1 MSFRVLGKLPLQR
14 RCPDGRRRRDRA
26 TPGVALNGTR
36 VAAVVAREDKGKEG
50 GKGKGD
56 GKDEDY
62 EFIPADFDEDA
73 FIHKEMVSFRTTS
86 ILFLWGIVAALVSW
100 GLFAAV
106 DGRQV
111 GWLIGLAVCAAFG
124 FSLKLLF
131 PRLKADVKHFGR
143 REWLGTAFL
152 FFFTWLAFFIIA
164 VNPPVS
170 DFAAPRVDL
179 MAGPFV
185 QQSGGDVTIDAFY
198 EDNDRVVSHDFS
210 LTGPDGAV
218 PGSLEDLGRGH
229 HRFVA
234 TDLEPGIYVA
244 RASAKDANGH
254 EQNATT
260 QFTVVD
266 VAVRVYLPE
275 GNKFDSPTDTLLV
288 QTEGVEACR
297 TKKGRVQ
304 NEPCIRAVHLD
315 FSRGGAV
322 TLLNT
327 DDKLYLESAA
337 AEGGWKATS
346 NFAGWPIGNVS
357 FHVTA
362 EVIGQ
367 YSGAVFVDGGDL
379 VSGPY
384 NVTVP
389 GPVGAYV
396 PKVIKDPGAPARDV
410 PGVGAALL
418 VVGLLAAV
426 AIARRK

>member
-1 MSFRVLGKLPLQR
+1 M
-14 RCPDGRRRRDRA
+14 
-26 TPGVALNGTR
+26 
-36 VAAVVAREDKGKEG
+36 AREDKGRDG

-56 GKDEDY
+56 GKDDDY
-62 EFIPADFDEDA
+62 EFVPADFDEDA

-106 DGRQV
+106 DGAKV

-124 FSLKLLF
+124 LSLKVIY
-131 PRLKADVKHFGR
+131 PRLKADIKHFGR
-143 REWLGTAFL
+143 REWLGTGFL

-179 MAGPFV
+179 MAAPFV
-185 QQSGGDVTIDAFY
+185 QQSGGDVTIDAFF
-198 EDNDRVVSHDFS
+198 EDNDHVASYDFS
-210 LTGPDGAV
+210 LTGPDGV
-218 PGSLEDLGRGH
+218 IPGDLQDLGRGH

-244 RASAKDANGH
+244 RASARDDRGH
-254 EQNATT
+254 EQNTTT

-297 TKKGRVQ
+297 TKKGRGVV
-304 NEPCIRAVHLD
+304 NEPCIRTVHLD
-315 FSRGGAV
+315 FTTGG
-322 TLLNT
+322 L
-327 DDKLYLESAA
+327 LYLESSAVD
-337 AEGGWKATS
+337 GGWKATS

-357 FHVTA
+357 FLVTA
-362 EVIGQ
+362 EVIGD

-384 NVTVP
+384 NLTVP
-389 GPVGAYV
+389 GPVGAYQA
-396 PKVIKDPGAPARDV
+396 KVIHDPGAPRRDV
-410 PGVGAALL
+410 PGIGTAVLA
-418 VVGLLAAV
+418 VGLLAAV
-426 AIARRK
+426 ALARRR